1 MVRSSGAPVVRFDAV
16 IDPTEQNEFY
26 QRGSFNDLHFAP
38 GGIIYAANSDQC
50 VYQFLVEPA
59 ARLRRYF
66 FAYRGAASS
75 VALHPDGEHLY
86 SGFAAYI
93 AR

>member
-1 MVRSSGAPVVRFDAV
+1 VVLWSIETGAPVVRFDAV

-50 VYQFLVEPA
+50 VCKFLVQ
-59 ARLRRYF
+59 
-66 FAYRGAASS
+66 
-75 VALHPDGEHLY
+75 PDGLRTYVYSNGRTVHLVRPAV
-86 SGFAAYI
+86 SP
-93 AR
+93 